1 MGAVVSVEREMAAEP
16 EVVWALVSD
25 LVNMGDWS
33 PENDGGSWT
42 GDATEAEVG
51 AVFRGRNHNGWRRWL
66 TNVEVVECDPPHR
79 LVFRLRIGPLG
90 GCDWIYEIQ
99 PTEAGCLVTESWV
112 DNRTWLLIK
121 IGWLASGVAD
131 RASHNRVGMEA
142 TLENLA
148 SAVNRA

>member
-1 MGAVVSVEREMAAEP
+1 MSAVVSVEREMVAEP
-16 EVVWALVSD
+16 EAVWALVSD
-25 LVNMGDWS
+25 LANMGDWS

-51 AVFRGRNHNGWRRWL
+51 AVFRGRNHNGRH
-66 TNVEVVECDPPHR
+66 PPHR
-79 LVFRLRIGPLG
+79 LVFRLRIGLLG

-112 DNRTWLLIK
+112 DNRTWLLVK

-131 RASHNRVGMEA
+131 RASYNRVGMEA

-148 SAVNRA
+148 SAVEAA